1 MGMTEFNEAV
11 HNEYQ
16 WNLWWKGYRFKRE
29 ELKSLRASQRVNHH
43 PTPVGRQGDII
54 HKDGLL
60 RAVRRMCATYPN
72 CVTLLSYPVTY
83 HLPREEALF
92 IKEFVQNS
100 HDNLEQLA
108 SLEVPLAQLAEQTM
122 VEADEE
128 KRKKPRGKQQA
139 ISQQSFTQDRS
150 SDTPK
155 EQHNIWIL
163 KPADQ
168 SRGKG
173 IFLFNRLDD
182 LVYLSKSVVQRYITN
197 PLLIFGYKFDLRLYA
212 VVPSYAPFIVYINSD
227 GLVRFATEKFNL
239 DDLKNVYAHLTNSS
253 INSKGP
259 QYLMNKGG
267 IGRGCKWTIKQFRHW
282 MHEQEMDDRLL
293 WIRIQMLIVLTL
305 LSQAS
310 SIPKIP
316 NAYELFGFDILID
329 SQLRPWLI
337 EVNANPSLSCDCIID
352 EAVKKPLLTAVLEM
366 LELNN
371 SVKEYGVDD
380 EKYLDNGIPSA
391 VRIEPQIAQQKH
403 LTQSFLHRSSSIGIS
418 RNTCP
423 LYGCGSERL
432 VPMLTKLKHRFPELL
447 QTARRSSQSIPR
459 SKPLSQSQQKIKI
472 YSKMMQHEQVKDNYF
487 TPITIPLPLDD
498 DPTGIRL
505 IPLRF
510 TDLKLAFPFNL
521 TTRIACAK
529 EKDAY
534 PDVKHIVRAANRLV
548 SHVTRMVKL
557 NHPTV
562 DESIIDIPSVWDKI
576 S

>member
-1 MGMTEFNEAV
+1 MINKDIQLSEKNKFVLRMILVSEIEFYQAAIHTEIRKTGRKA
-11 HNEYQ
+11 
-16 WNLWWKGYRFKRE
+16 
-29 ELKSLRASQRVNHH
+29 LR
-43 PTPVGRQGDII
+43 VGGVVKQ
-54 HKDGLL
+54 
-60 RAVRRMCATYPN
+60 
-72 CVTLLSYPVTY
+72 
-83 HLPREEALF
+83 LP
-92 IKEFVQNS
+92 
-100 HDNLEQLA
+100 
-108 SLEVPLAQLAEQTM
+108 SLEVPLAQLSEQATS
-122 VEADEE
+122 EADRQ
-128 KRKKPRGKQQA
+128 KRKTPREQQQA
-139 ISQQSFTQDRS
+139 ASLQSFSQDRL
-150 SDTPK
+150 SDAPK
-155 EQHNIWIL
+155 EQRNIWIL

-173 IFLFNRLDD
+173 IFLFDRLDD

-212 VVPSYAPFIVYINSD
+212 VVPSYAPFIVYIHSD

-253 INSKGP
+253 INTKGP

-267 IGRGCKWTIKQFRHW
+267 IGRGCKWTIRQFRHW

-352 EAVKKPLLTAVLEM
+352 EMVKKPLLTAVLKM

-371 SVKEYGVDD
+371 SMEEYGAHD
-380 EKYLDNGIPSA
+380 ERHLDNGILSA
-391 VRIEPQIAQQKH
+391 IRIEPQTVQQKH
-403 LTQSFLHRSSSIGIS
+403 LAHPFLRESRPTRIS

-423 LYGCGSERL
+423 LYGRGSERL
-432 VPMLTKLKHRFPELL
+432 VPMLTELKHRFPELI
-447 QTARRSSQSIPR
+447 QTVRCSSQSIAR
-459 SKPLSQSQQKIKI
+459 SKPLSQPHQKIKI
-472 YSKMMQHEQVKDNYF
+472 CNKMVQHEQVKDNYF
-487 TPITIPLPLDD
+487 TPITIPRPLDD
-498 DPTGIRL
+498 DPTGIHL

-521 TTRIACAK
+521 ITRIACAK

-557 NHPTV
+557 DHPTV